1 MHVCSFKKHSAF
13 CVSAKTPVQMWRQLQ
28 VLKEAN
34 PQVEFVAY
42 MLTAAL
48 IVDRRAAGGPHGP
61 RNR

>member
-1 MHVCSFKKHSAF
+1 MHVCSFKKHSTF
-13 CVSAKTPVQMWRQLQ
+13 CVSATTPVQMWRQFQ

-48 IVDRRAAGGPHGP
+48 IVD
-61 RNR
+61 

>member
-13 CVSAKTPVQMWRQLQ
+13 CVSATTPVQMWRQFQ

-48 IVDRRAAGGPHGP
+48 IVD
-61 RNR
+61 